1 MGDNLQWS
9 SGVGVLWG
17 RLRQKVG
24 DDVGLNQVLLFLA
37 EEYPEMLQQV
47 CLAPGLDR
55 VHEQA
60 KQALAGGERGAGLS
74 LDALAAPAGKWARE
88 RGKDR
93 AYERDLVAAVL
104 ELAGLPV
111 RPTAPAPDVAPRR
124 EPVFAPGPTP
134 AEGKATPDQPT
145 VESADEQ
152 PAALQTWRPRTA
164 APHLESLGRDL
175 TAEAASGELPPI
187 LGRDRELELV
197 VETLCRPSKPNPLLL
212 GPAGVGKTAIVEALA
227 QRVVTGQVPAPLKD
241 VRVFALQTSD
251 LVQGMGIV
259 GQLEERMR
267 EVVAEAEQPGLIV
280 FLDEVHTV
288 VGAGAGGR
296 SANDVANILKPALS
310 RGKMLCIGATTDG
323 EYTRH
328 LSGDAAFERR
338 FQVVRVQELEPGATR
353 TAIEARAA
361 VLGQRSGVAV
371 EGEALD
377 AIIALSG
384 RYLRHRRFP
393 DKAIDILDQSLA
405 RAVVLG
411 LERCDADLVRE
422 VVARVVGLPVTPH
435 ERDQRLDRLAA
446 EMVERAGI
454 RAEDADRVVRRLRV
468 TMANLDLRPGRPNLV
483 VAVPGLPRAAR
494 LAQVLAE
501 VLLGDGARVMEEDF
515 ASYTHPAD
523 VTRLIGAAP
532 GYVGHDQEP
541 RLHLQLRQ
549 QPWSVVLLRA
559 VDCAHPAVQG
569 VLGKAL
575 SEGVL
580 RDARGEDTSWADSLC
595 VVGLA
600 AGAAEAAPVHTVG
613 FLTPADGGGGAG
625 PSAPELDPVLLGC
638 LDLVCAPEGKRAA
651 PPPQWVSSQLL
662 EPLAAR
668 WRHET
673 GCTLEW
679 GDGFDRWVAGRVEEQ
694 GLEGAGLER
703 WFEEQVVAAVV
714 AAAAASPA
722 GRGLRVAV
730 GTGNEVAVTAVD
742 DRVEP
747 GPGPAPGS

>member
-1 MGDNLQWS
+1 MGDKAQWS
-9 SGVGVLWG
+9 SGVGVLWD

-24 DDVGLNQVLLFLA
+24 EDVGLNQALLFLA

-55 VHEQA
+55 VREQA

-74 LDALAAPAGKWARE
+74 LDTLATPAGRWARE

-93 AYERDLVAAVL
+93 AYERDLIAAVL
-104 ELAGLPV
+104 ELAGLSV
-111 RPTAPAPDVAPRR
+111 RPTAPGAAPARGPAFVPGMPSGEGKTTPDRMAA
-124 EPVFAPGPTP
+124 EPSEPEPAATP
-134 AEGKATPDQPT
+134 A
-145 VESADEQ
+145 
-152 PAALQTWRPRTA
+152 WRPQTA
-164 APHLESLGRDL
+164 APQLESLGRDL
-175 TAEAASGELPPI
+175 TAEAASGGLPPI

-227 QRVVTGQVPAPLKD
+227 QRVVSGQVPAPLKD
-241 VRVFALQTSD
+241 VRLFALQTSD
-251 LVQGMGIV
+251 LVQGMGVV
-259 GQLEERMR
+259 GELDKRMR
-267 EVVAEAEQPGLIV
+267 EVVTEAEQPGLIV
-280 FLDEVHTV
+280 FLDEIHTV

-296 SANDVANILKPALS
+296 SANDMANILKPALS

-338 FQVVRVQELEPGATR
+338 FQVVRVQELEPAATR
-353 TAIEARAA
+353 AAIEARAA
-361 VLGQRSGVAV
+361 AFGQRSGVAV
-371 EGEALD
+371 DGEALD

-422 VVARVVGLPVTPH
+422 VVARVVGLPVTAA
-435 ERDQRLDRLAA
+435 ERDRRLDRLAS

-483 VAVPGLPRAAR
+483 VAVPGLARAAR

-501 VLLGDGARVMEEDF
+501 VLLGDGARVVEEDF
-515 ASYTHPAD
+515 SSYTHPGD

-580 RDARGEDTSWADSLC
+580 RDARGEDTSWADCLS

-600 AGAAEAAPVHTVG
+600 AGAAEGLQPHTVG
-613 FLTPADGGGGAG
+613 FLTPADGGAQVG
-625 PSAPELDPVLLGC
+625 PPASELDPALLGC
-638 LDLVCAPEGKRAA
+638 LDLTCGPEGLRAA
-651 PPPQWVSSQLL
+651 PPPRWVASQLL
-662 EPLAAR
+662 APLAAR
-668 WRHET
+668 WHHET
-673 GCTLEW
+673 GSMLAW
-679 GDGFDRWVAGRVEEQ
+679 GEGFEHWVAARAEEHH
-694 GLEGAGLER
+694 LEGAGLER
-703 WFEEQVVAAVV
+703 WFEEQVVAAVAV
-714 AAAAASPA
+714 AATTSPGARTLSVGVGA
-722 GRGLRVAV
+722 GG
-730 GTGNEVAVTAVD
+730 EVVVTAND
-742 DRVEP
+742 EPTEP
-747 GPGPAPGS
+747 GPEPEPAR